1 MDALEVD
8 WTSLACKREKKIEL
22 GAAGARQSWQGKAV
36 LSRLGIA
43 HTEGLN
49 DVGNERKPLF
59 DCSSLFRRALS
70 ARMDLSF
77 RFVAFWPTFKF
88 CILKFRLLFRRTLCN
103 LPVRELIIEHC
114 DDDLSLYKAS
124 VDLLLKDRDLV
135 S

>member
-22 GAAGARQSWQGKAV
+22 GAAGARQRWQGKAV

-77 RFVAFWPTFKF
+77 RYIASLLTLIRLYFKIPTSFQEDFVQFARP
-88 CILKFRLLFRRTLCN
+88 
-103 LPVRELIIEHC
+103 
-114 DDDLSLYKAS
+114 
-124 VDLLLKDRDLV
+124 
-135 S
+135 